1 MWLERFTHAMCVS
14 DLFSTFNSR
23 KLKFRRKLTDKY
35 GAKNKKHLCVQ
46 VFNLTVLLIIL
57 DIIQNNTTFAL
68 PLFNKR
74 HGIIYMQPIVGD
86 RLKEICQKNGF
97 RELDLLTSNFT
108 GYRLTFQF
116 KSGAGELKEKLI
128 YVSSEL
134 KKMITDNVNHGKQ
147 YY

>member
-1 MWLERFTHAMCVS
+1 MTCS

-23 KLKFRRKLTDKY
+23 ALKFPRKLTDKY

-46 VFNLTVLLIIL
+46 VFNLTILLILL
-57 DIIQNNTTFAL
+57 DIIQNNITFAL
-68 PLFNKR
+68 PLFNQR
-74 HGIIYMQPIVGD
+74 HGVIYMQPIVGE
-86 RLKEICQKNGF
+86 RLKEIRQNNGLP
-97 RELDLLTSNFT
+97 EIDLLSSNFT

-116 KSGAGELKEKLI
+116 KSKAGEMKEKLI

-134 KKMITDNVNHGKQ
+134 KKMITDKVNQGKQ